1 MCYLCHCGD
10 YLGHL
15 WRQAG
20 KLMDIFIADW
30 MHEKPSKPTAQTLS
44 WPTFTYI
51 SLIEHFRS
59 MKSHNEISFIYIPLS
74 VRIRIYL
81 YMFAQ
86 NVSANICF
94 CVFIE
99 WQTTFFLLASFIWSD
114 DSHFVGISIYGPNNG
129 RCSALLSNKSYKT
142 LNVLKKINWNIK
154 SFYYISLPKELC
166 FTNVIIIHILYILK
180 YVHIKF

>member
-1 MCYLCHCGD
+1 VRFAATCFFLFFWPGCLKLPRVHVYTFTSRPMCYLCHCGD

-74 VRIRIYL
+74 VRIHTYL
-81 YMFAQ
+81 FVYVCPKCFGQYMFLCLYWMADHF
-86 NVSANICF
+86 F
-94 CVFIE
+94 CWRV
-99 WQTTFFLLASFIWSD
+99 LSD
-114 DSHFVGISIYGPNNG
+114 QM
-129 RCSALLSNKSYKT
+129 
-142 LNVLKKINWNIK
+142 
-154 SFYYISLPKELC
+154 
-166 FTNVIIIHILYILK
+166 IHILLAFQFMGQAMGG
-180 YVHIKF
+180 VHPNSPIDRMKL